1 MKINGKELNVETI
14 VDEIDIKNNFRIN
27 RGNDIYLSNNQ
38 ISILERNKIDYKKY
52 SSLSSLIF
60 DIEEYLNNTSEID
73 EELDALLVDLS
84 ELNYYKNTNK

>member
-1 MKINGKELNVETI
+1 MKINGQELNVETI

-60 DIEEYLNNTSEID
+60 DIEEYLNTTSEID
-73 EELDALLVDLS
+73 DELDDLLTDLS

>member
-1 MKINGKELNVETI
+1 MEVNGKKIDINTL

-60 DIEEYLNNTSEID
+60 DIEEYLNNTTEID

-84 ELNYYKNTNK
+84 EINYYKNTNK

>member
-1 MKINGKELNVETI
+1 MKVNGQELNIETI

-38 ISILERNKIDYKKY
+38 INILERNKIDYKKY

-60 DIEEYLNNTSEID
+60 DIEEYLNTTSEID
-73 EELDALLVDLS
+73 EELDELLTDLS

>member
-1 MKINGKELNVETI
+1 MKINGKELNIETI

-38 ISILERNKIDYKKY
+38 ISILERNQIDYKKY

-73 EELDALLVDLS
+73 DELDDLLVDLS
-84 ELNYYKNTNK
+84 KLNYYKNTKK

>member
-1 MKINGKELNVETI
+1 MKVNGQELNIETI

-60 DIEEYLNNTSEID
+60 DIEEYLNTTLEID
-73 EELDALLVDLS
+73 DELDELLTDLS

>member
-1 MKINGKELNVETI
+1 MKVNGQELNIETI

-60 DIEEYLNNTSEID
+60 DIEEYLNTTLEID
-73 EELDALLVDLS
+73 DELDELLTDLS
-84 ELNYYKNTNK
+84 EFNYYKNTNK

>member
-1 MKINGKELNVETI
+1 MKVNGKELNIETI

-52 SSLSSLIF
+52 NCLSSLIF
-60 DIEEYLNNTSEID
+60 DIEEYLNSEIDID
-73 EELDALLVDLS
+73 EELDILLADLS

>member
-1 MKINGKELNVETI
+1 MEINGKELNIETI
-14 VDEIDIKNNFRIN
+14 VDDIDIENNFRIN

-60 DIEEYLNNTSEID
+60 DIEEYLNNESEID
-73 EELDALLVDLS
+73 EELDALLIDLS

>member
-1 MKINGKELNVETI
+1 MKVNGQELNIETI

-60 DIEEYLNNTSEID
+60 DIEEYLNTTLEID
-73 EELDALLVDLS
+73 NELDELLTDLS

>member
-1 MKINGKELNVETI
+1 MKVNGQELNIETI

-60 DIEEYLNNTSEID
+60 DIEEYLNTTSEID
-73 EELDALLVDLS
+73 EELDELLTDLS